1 MRRFFN
7 NSHALGRRHRAGG
20 GDGRARRLR
29 PYLEAERMNQGRA
42 STANARAL
50 ASAAILAGALL
61 LAPLPGPIPEA
72 RAEERQGSWEL
83 GFFFGTTFLAS
94 ELHLENPAHAGLRI
108 GYNFRPA
115 YEIELQY
122 VRRDDARIQDD
133 ESTLFA
139 LPIFFFPETTS
150 RTFASDA
157 LTARFLINPGNTRRR
172 FKPYIAFG
180 AGVQSFTADPRL
192 EENEKGVDDAVV
204 ISVGGGIR
212 MRLTPHMAFRA
223 EFETQYADKETYHDE
238 HVNVGLTWV
247 FGGGRPADSD
257 GDGVLDLSDQCPD
270 TPKGALVDTRTG
282 CPWDLDG
289 DGVMEGIDKCPD
301 TPRGWP
307 VDESGC
313 PIDSDG
319 DGVPDGAD
327 RCPDTPKG
335 ALVRAD
341 GCPIDLD
348 EDGVFDG
355 LDRCPDTPKGAL
367 IDGMD
372 KPDTAGCPHDTDED
386 GVFDGLDEC
395 PLTPK
400 GAKVDDKGCPKDSDG
415 DRVLDGIDQC
425 PDTPPGAKIDRE
437 GCPRVRLDKPEPQIL
452 QNVKF
457 LQGAQLYPGADAWL
471 ALLQEA
477 LEYWMDVTL
486 ELGVYTDSSGGAA
499 ANRQIAQRRGEV
511 VKAWLVKQ
519 GIDPKRL
526 VVKGYG
532 AVNFIAGNDTEED
545 RDKNRRVEVKRL
557 SGDLRRHPKP
567 RPEEPAP
574 PEPAGEPSQPAAPP
588 AAPSEPPSAP
598 SEPAPE
604 PPAGEEPGA
613 AGPGAEPPTPPQ
625 PPPSPAPD
633 PAPEPEP
640 EPPEPAPEPEEGPEE
655 EAGEEPAA
663 GAGF

>member
-1 MRRFFN
+1 MNR
-7 NSHALGRRHRAGG
+7 GRGI
-20 GDGRARRLR
+20 
-29 PYLEAERMNQGRA
+29 
-42 STANARAL
+42 TANARAL
-50 ASAAILAGALL
+50 ASAAFLSGALFL
-61 LAPLPGPIPEA
+61 MPVPGTVPAA

-83 GFFFGTTFLAS
+83 GFFYGTTFLAS
-94 ELHLENPAHAGLRI
+94 ELHLENPAHAGVRI

-115 YEIELQY
+115 YEFELQY
-122 VRRDDARIQDD
+122 VRRDDALIQDPD
-133 ESTLFA
+133 STLVSSPIVYFA
-139 LPIFFFPETTS
+139 DPG
-150 RTFASDA
+150 RTFSSDA

-180 AGVQSFTADPRL
+180 AGLQSFTADPRL

-257 GDGVLDLSDQCPD
+257 GDGVLDLSDRCPD

-282 CPWDLDG
+282 CPWDLDA

-313 PIDSDG
+313 PTDTDG

-341 GCPIDLD
+341 GCPIDTD

-372 KPDTAGCPHDTDED
+372 KPETAGCPHDTDED

-415 DRVLDGIDQC
+415 DKVLDGIDQC
-425 PDTPPGAKIDRE
+425 PDTPRGAKIDRE
-437 GCPRVRLDKPEPQIL
+437 GCPRVRLDRPEPQIV

-471 ALLQEA
+471 ALLHEA
-477 LEYWMDVTL
+477 LQYWMDVTI
-486 ELGVYTDSSGGAA
+486 EIGVYTDSSGGPA

-511 VKAWLVKQ
+511 VKAWLVKE

-526 VVKGYG
+526 VIKGYG

-567 RPEEPAP
+567 QPEPEEAAPSAPAPGPTEPAP
-574 PEPAGEPSQPAAPP
+574 E
-588 AAPSEPPSAP
+588 PSEPAP
-598 SEPAPE
+598 APTGPAPE
-604 PPAGEEPGA
+604 PPAGGEPEA
-613 AGPGAEPPTPPQ
+613 PGPGAEPPAPPE
-625 PPPSPAPD
+625 PD
-633 PAPEPEP
+633 PAPAP
-640 EPPEPAPEPEEGPEE
+640 EPPEPAPEPSPEPQ
-655 EAGEEPAA
+655 EEPASA
-663 GAGF
+663 SGR